1 MILDKNIKFIL
12 EILQKNGQGYIV
24 GGFIRDTFLG
34 LNPKD
39 CDFLTDIEYDKLLK
53 IFKEYS
59 PKEIGKAFGII
70 QIKIDKE
77 TYEIVKMRQDKGIP
91 ENRKEQEIEFTK
103 NIYEDLKRRDFT
115 INAIAYDG
123 EKFYYGDPSSKN
135 DLEKKYLRFVGDC
148 SQRVEEDPLRIM
160 RYFRFLATKDLMY
173 DDITIKKLETSKSLL
188 KKLSVERIREELNK
202 IILGKNSFKIL
213 KLMSENKIL
222 EEIFPEIEIKN
233 NLLLKNLEKL
243 DEDLI
248 IRLAV
253 LFYKTKDVK
262 SILYKFRYDNKS
274 VERVSKLIDLLN
286 IDVEEKY
293 DIFLKKKLNL
303 LGTEDIEKYIK
314 ILKINKNLFKNID
327 LEKMEEN
334 YFYILENNLPYSI
347 KDLKISGKDLIQLGF
362 NGKEIGEI
370 LNLLL
375 ERVIKSPQANTKEK
389 LIELIKKS
397 NI

>member
-1 MILDKNIKFIL
+1 M
-12 EILQKNGQGYIV
+12 
-24 GGFIRDTFLG
+24 
-34 LNPKD
+34 
-39 CDFLTDIEYDKLLK
+39 
-53 IFKEYS
+53 
-59 PKEIGKAFGII
+59 
-70 QIKIDKE
+70 
-77 TYEIVKMRQDKGIP
+77 
-91 ENRKEQEIEFTK
+91 
-103 NIYEDLKRRDFT
+103 
-115 INAIAYDG
+115 
-123 EKFYYGDPSSKN
+123 
-135 DLEKKYLRFVGDC
+135 RFVGDC

-160 RYFRFLATKDLMY
+160 RYFRFLATKDLTY

-286 IDVEEKY
+286 TDVVEKY